1 MDITVRDSINNTA
14 RQLLHIVSELSAL
27 FISKQ
32 CLQELG
38 IISDSF
44 PLLSSWV
51 SLSMLSETQP
61 AALLTHPRLHVDA

>member
-27 FISKQ
+27 FISKP

-44 PLLSSWV
+44 PLP
-51 SLSMLSETQP
+51 E
-61 AALLTHPRLHVDA
+61 